1 MKRRNFI
8 RNSAIL
14 SGIVSFP
21 SAAAASRLS
30 GNLSSPRL
38 PGAKMT
44 LEFAPY
50 NLQLKHVFT
59 LANSSRSTTPV
70 MLTAI
75 HYEGFT
81 GYGEAS
87 MPPYLGESQQT
98 ASEFLKQ
105 VNLGQFS
112 SPFLMDDI
120 LTYVDQIA
128 TGNAAAKAS
137 IDIALHDLVGK
148 IMVQPWHR
156 IWGLSPEKT
165 PVTSF
170 TIGIDTDEVVRQKV
184 KEAAPYKILKVK
196 MGRDND
202 KGMIKAIRSISNVPL
217 CVDINQGW
225 TDKNHALD
233 MIYWL
238 KDRGIVFIEQPMPK
252 TSIDDLVWLKEHS
265 PLPIFADEALQR
277 LVDVPKMQGIYDGIN
292 IKLMKCTGM
301 REAHKMANLATV
313 LGMRVMLG
321 CMTETSCA
329 VSAAAQLSPL
339 SEFADLDGNLL
350 ISNDP
355 YTGILIKDGKITLN
369 NQPGI
374 GIKVINKIV

>member
-1 MKRRNFI
+1 MKRRTFI

-14 SGIVSFP
+14 SGI
-21 SAAAASRLS
+21 ASLPVTATASQLS
-30 GNLSSPRL
+30 NTLNSPKL
-38 PGAKMT
+38 PMGKMK
-44 LEFAPY
+44 LEFAPF

-59 LANSSRSTTPV
+59 LATSSRSTTPV

-98 ASEFLKQ
+98 AAKFLKQ
-105 VNLGQFS
+105 VDLDQFS
-112 SPFLMDDI
+112 SPFLLDDI
-120 LTYVDQIA
+120 LTYVDHIA
-128 TGNAAAKAS
+128 PGNAAAKAS

-148 IMVQPWHR
+148 IMDQPWHK
-156 IWGLSPEKT
+156 IWGLSPDKT

-170 TIGIDTDEVVRQKV
+170 TIGIDTDEVVKQKV
-184 KEAAPYKILKVK
+184 REASPYKILKVK
-196 MGRDND
+196 MGREND
-202 KGMIKAIRSISNVPL
+202 KEMIKAIRSVSKVPL

-225 TDKNHALD
+225 TEKHHALE

-238 KDRGIVFIEQPMPK
+238 KERGIVFIEQPMPK
-252 TSIDDLVWLKEHS
+252 TSIDDLVWLREQS

-301 REAHKMANLATV
+301 REAHKMANLATA
-313 LGMRVMLG
+313 LGMKVMLG

-355 YTGILIKDGKITLN
+355 YTGVLIKDGKVTLN
-369 NQPGI
+369 NRPGI
-374 GIKVINKIV
+374 GIKVVNKIV

>member
-8 RNSAIL
+8 KNSAIL
-14 SGIVSFP
+14 SGI
-21 SAAAASRLS
+21 ASLPITATAS
-30 GNLSSPRL
+30 QISSTLKSPKY
-38 PGAKMT
+38 PKGKMT
-44 LEFAPY
+44 LEFAPF

-59 LANSSRSTTPV
+59 LATSSRSFTPV

-87 MPPYLGESQQT
+87 MPPYLGESHQT
-98 ASEFLKQ
+98 ATKFLKQ

-112 SPFLMDDI
+112 SPFLLDDI
-120 LTYVDQIA
+120 LSYVDQIESE
-128 TGNAAAKAS
+128 NAAAKAS
-137 IDIALHDLVGK
+137 IDIALHDLIGK
-148 IMVQPWHR
+148 IMGQAWHK
-156 IWGLSPEKT
+156 IWGLNPEKT
-165 PVTSF
+165 PLTSF
-170 TIGIDTDEVVRQKV
+170 TIGIDTNEVVRQKV

-196 MGRDND
+196 MGRSND
-202 KGMIKAIRSISNVPL
+202 KEMIETIRSISKVPL

-225 TDKNHALD
+225 TDKHHALD

-238 KDRGIVFIEQPMPK
+238 KDKGIVFVEQPMPK
-252 TSIDDLVWLKEHS
+252 TSIDDLVWLREQS

-277 LVDVPKMQGIYDGIN
+277 LVDVPKMQGMYDGIN

-301 REAHKMANLATV
+301 REAHKMANLAKA
-313 LGMRVMLG
+313 LGMKVMLG

-355 YTGILIKDGKITLN
+355 YSGMLVKNGKVTLN

-374 GIKVINKIV
+374 GIKVVNKIV

>member
-8 RNSAIL
+8 RNSAII
-14 SGIVSFP
+14 SGIASFP
-21 SAAAASRLS
+21 LAASQA
-30 GNLSSPRL
+30 GENLKFNKL
-38 PGAKMT
+38 PKEKMK
-44 LEFAPY
+44 LEFAPFD
-50 NLQLKHVFT
+50 LQLKHVFT
-59 LANSSRSTTPV
+59 LATSSRSTTPV
-70 MLTAI
+70 MLTSI
-75 HYEGFT
+75 TYGEYT

-87 MPPYLGESQQT
+87 MPPYLGESQQS
-98 ASEFLKQ
+98 AAKFLKQ

-112 SPFLMDDI
+112 SPFLLDDI
-120 LTYVDQIA
+120 LTYIDHIA
-128 TGNAAAKAS
+128 PGNAAAKAS
-137 IDIALHDLVGK
+137 VDIALHDLIGK
-148 IMVQPWHR
+148 IMGQPWHK
-156 IWGLSPEKT
+156 IWGLTPEKT

-170 TIGIDTDEVVRQKV
+170 TIGIDSDEVVMQKV
-184 KEAAPYKILKVK
+184 KEASPYKILKVK

-202 KGMIKAIRSISNVPL
+202 KGMINAIRSISKVPL

-225 TDKNHALD
+225 TDKHHALD

-252 TSIDDLVWLKEHS
+252 ASIDDLVWLREQS

-301 REAHKMANLATV
+301 REAHKMANLATS
-313 LGMRVMLG
+313 LGMQVMLG

-329 VSAAAQLSPL
+329 VSAAAQLSSL
-339 SEFADLDGNLL
+339 SEYADLDGNLL

-355 YTGILIKDGKITLN
+355 YTGMLIKDGKITLN

-374 GIKVINKIV
+374 GITVVNKVV